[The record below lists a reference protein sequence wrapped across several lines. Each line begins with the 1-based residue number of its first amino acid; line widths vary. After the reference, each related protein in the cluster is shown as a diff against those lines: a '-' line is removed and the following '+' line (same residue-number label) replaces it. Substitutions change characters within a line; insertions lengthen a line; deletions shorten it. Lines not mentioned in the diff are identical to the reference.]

1 MKKLSLVAACAS
13 AVLLTACSDVE
24 VENFETSKSNA
35 INFHVVGNSSQT
47 KATPITPDNLNTT
60 DFDVFAF
67 TEDGIAFMGDN
78 NTNWAHTG
86 VKIIYNGGLW
96 DYNNPDELRYWPEVT
111 TPLNFYAVNPGTT
124 TEGFDTHYA
133 WNINHNS
140 QQILYAMTDEY
151 ASDNGHPNHD
161 VMYAIAKNQTKNTN
175 GGVVDLKFHHTLSQI
190 VFQAKTQYAGMEVD
204 INYIKIHNVKFSGIF
219 DFPEGDEH
227 ATADNWDLYEIQDL
241 GDQRGNAFTVVRTK
255 NDNNQVTKQIIVN
268 SNVEAT
274 DITSAAP
281 MLMLPQALRPW
292 AVETENPTK
301 YQADIAHEC
310 YLEISCKI
318 KQKDVYILGSESE
331 YKTIFV
337 PFSAI
342 WNPGYR
348 YVYTLIFGGGYD
360 EHGDKILTPI
370 TFDAETFV
378 WNDEPTDN
386 VTF

>member
-124 TEGFDTHYA
+124 TEGFDIHYA

-219 DFPEGDEH
+219 YFPEGDEH
-227 ATADNWDLYEIQDL
+227 ATADNWALSEIQDL

-378 WNDEPTDN
+378 WNDEPETD